1 MKSLNIKSNNGNYEI
16 ITSEINTKEIGY
28 IIINSGDNFTVLEAI
43 DLMKKYNPKKIYITY
58 NCNIENDY
66 PYSFSVYEY
75 EYKYILT
82 KSYKDIKL
90 VLVDL
95 NNRNELLDM
104 INSNT
109 SDILSRYTLDNYD
122 IMDMV
127 HNKNTYYFI
136 YKKEYIGCA
145 SINGDLIDY
154 FIIKKQFR
162 NQGLGIMCLSKLL
175 YKLNKD
181 TKVLLSSDNK
191 EGISFF
197 EKNAF
202 IKTKIV
208 NDWYEV
214 LDEKKDNK
222 RRI

>member
-109 SDILSRYTLDNYD
+109 RDILSTYTLDNYD

-162 NQGLGIMCLSKLL
+162 NQGLGSMCLSKLL

>member
-162 NQGLGIMCLSKLL
+162 NQGLGSMCLSKLL

-191 EGISFF
+191 QGISFF

>member
-16 ITSEINTKEIGY
+16 VTSEINTKEIGY

-109 SDILSRYTLDNYD
+109 RDILSTYTLDNYD

-162 NQGLGIMCLSKLL
+162 NQGLGSMCLSKLL